1 MDTLREVKPTYKL
14 FVLDSEDF
22 DNLHKD
28 LPYMTKEK
36 LSDSLGFANPKTNE
50 AYVRKTAIAELDDA
64 TVEHEMMELLSK
76 TSPDEIDGI
85 RYKKGKDIFSSIIP
99 MVVGGIVT
107 ALTGGGAAPLFGS
120 TMASILGGAAS
131 AGTSAI
137 TQKNMSS
144 SGQINPLGV
153 ALSGLGSGFM
163 GKGLISG
170 INASK
175 AAGGGLLGQ
184 TLSGM
189 QGAVG
194 ITPGAMKAG
203 AATYGAGAPAGTI
216 NTGSAS
222 MFPAGY
228 TANPSAFALS
238 TAPQSVGLGQSVL
251 GSAIGSG
258 IGSTLAQTP
267 KATGAGATTQVAGTG
282 IIPATASNTTSGL
295 NKLLTPTNILGGA
308 SLLGSMSTPSP
319 KFEVP
324 SSVNDLRSKLMS
336 GQSLSP
342 LGEQAKSELS
352 TILKSSPTE
361 IASTTSD
368 AYYQQMIR
376 RTDESYAEA
385 QKQLDA
391 AYNNAGMLNSG
402 EHQAEKAKL
411 AENLARTKSGIAA
424 DIEQQRYNLAVTQKY
439 QAIQQAL
446 GVDSATMDDIVGL
459 TGLDVQTA
467 AMAYGAS
474 VEDIKTIR
482 EALGTLGVELV
493 LRGTTGQGKTPN
505 IINSANSGVSGI
517 LESILGK

>member
-1 MDTLREVKPTYKL
+1 MPAVEKRKPTYKV
-14 FVLDSEDF
+14 FILDEDEF
-22 DNLHKD
+22 NDLHKYIPEVNKED
-28 LPYMTKEK
+28 LK
-36 LSDSLGFANPKTNE
+36 DGLGFANPKTGECYVKRSGIKEMDDETVIHE
-50 AYVRKTAIAELDDA
+50 AQ
-64 TVEHEMMELLSK
+64 ELLAKS
-76 TSPDEIDGI
+76 SSHEDENNI
-85 RYKKGKDIFSSIIP
+85 RWKKGKDIFSSIIP

-194 ITPGAMKAG
+194 ITPGAAKAG
-203 AATYGAGAPAGTI
+203 AATYGAGAPVGTI

-222 MFPAGY
+222 MLPAGY
-228 TANPSAFALS
+228 TTNPSTFALS
-238 TAPQSVGLGQSVL
+238 TTPQSVGVGQSVL

-258 IGSTLAQTP
+258 VGSALAQTP
-267 KATGAGATTQVAGTG
+267 KAATGVGATTPIAGTSVA
-282 IIPATASNTTSGL
+282 PATTSTLTSGL
-295 NKLLTPTNILGGA
+295 GKLATPTNILGGA
-308 SLLGSMSTPSP
+308 SLLSSMSTPSP
-319 KFEVP
+319 KFEMP

-446 GVDSATMDDIVGL
+446 GVDSSTMDDIVGL

-482 EALGTLGVELV
+482 EALGTLGTELI
-493 LRGTTGQGKTPN
+493 LRGTTGQG
-505 IINSANSGVSGI
+505 SSSGLLSSLSGI
-517 LESILGK
+517 LGK